1 MPVRSSSSS
10 VLRWPDRDTVDR
22 AIRAWSADLIDNHP
36 AVERVG
42 YFGSYARGDWGV
54 GSDVDLIAIVDRSA
68 EPFTRRALAFDTLGL
83 PVPADLLVYTASEW
97 RRMRDEGVSFAI
109 RVEREA
115 VWVLDRGN
123 PDLS

>member
-22 AIRAWSADLIDNHP
+22 AVRAWSADLIGTHP
-36 AVERVG
+36 AVERAG
-42 YFGSYARGDWGV
+42 YFGSYARDDWGV
-54 GSDVDLIAIVDRSA
+54 GSDLDLIVIVDGSA
-68 EPFTRRALAFDTLGL
+68 EPFTRRALAFDTLEL
-83 PVPADLLVYTASEW
+83 PVPADLLVYTVDEW
-97 RRMRDEGVSFAI
+97 RRMRDEGVSFAT

-123 PDLS
+123 PDIS